1 MKREKF
7 KVWSPEEAEECDA
20 GTYEV
25 LFGPG
30 QAAEE
35 WAARDDA
42 ESADYRIVSGDEA
55 VVHVRS
61 GSGMLT
67 RWRVSGETVAAYH
80 AAELGATDAE

>member
-7 KVWSPEEAEECDA
+7 KVWNPEEAEECDA
-20 GTYEV
+20 DSYEV
-25 LFGPG
+25 SFGPG
-30 QAAEE
+30 RAAEE

-42 ESADYRIVSGDEA
+42 DSADYRIVSGNDV

-61 GSGMLT
+61 ELWVLT

-80 AAELGATDAE
+80 ASELEATGE